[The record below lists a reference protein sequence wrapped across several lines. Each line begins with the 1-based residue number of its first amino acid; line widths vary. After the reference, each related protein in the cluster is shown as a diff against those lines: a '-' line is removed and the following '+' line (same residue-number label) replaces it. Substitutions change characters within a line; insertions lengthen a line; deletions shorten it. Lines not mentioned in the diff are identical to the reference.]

1 MEMLQ
6 LRYFYESAVNE
17 SFSKTAQSH
26 MVPIT
31 SVSASIKRLE
41 KELGCDLFVRSSNR
55 VRLSPEG
62 KRFYESVRETLAG
75 LNKAVE
81 DLKPQR
87 EEEPIR
93 VLMLAIME
101 RVTDWVIHY
110 RKLYPTATFRLDM
123 SRTNMESEPFDIL
136 VDEDSDKYPD
146 YEKFPLMEFKLKFC
160 CSKENPLCGR
170 KVRLA
175 ELADQEFVALKAGGR
190 THKHLIKACESA
202 GFQPKIV
209 AMCNDVRCYRRLISA
224 GVGMAL
230 MLEDGRIPA
239 EDAQYLD
246 VVDYDCTYRVMAYL
260 RSGCKNEKACAFYE
274 FLKNKAQV

>member
-1 MEMLQ
+1 MELLQ

-41 KELGCDLFVRSSNR
+41 KELGCELFVRSSNR
-55 VRLSPEG
+55 VRLSQEG
-62 KRFYESVRETLAG
+62 KQFYESVRETLMG
-75 LNKAVE
+75 LDRAVE
-81 DLKPQR
+81 GLKPQQ
-87 EEEPIR
+87 EEEPIH

-123 SRTNMESEPFDIL
+123 NRRDMETDKFDIL
-136 VDEDSDKYPD
+136 VDEDSDKYPG

-160 CSKENPLCGR
+160 ASKQNPLCGR
-170 KVRLA
+170 KLRLA
-175 ELADQEFVALKAGGR
+175 ELADQDFVALKEGGR
-190 THKHLIKACESA
+190 THKHLIKACENA

-209 AMCNDVRCYRRLISA
+209 AMCNDVRCYRRLITA
-224 GVGMAL
+224 GVGVSL
-230 MLEDGRIPA
+230 MLEDGRSPA
-239 EDAQYLD
+239 QDAQYLD
-246 VVDYDCTYRVMAYL
+246 VVDYDCTYRVMAYF
-260 RSGCKNEKACAFYE
+260 RSNCKNEKARAFFE
-274 FLKNKAQV
+274 FLKKHAEV

>member
-1 MEMLQ
+1 MELLQ

-41 KELGCDLFVRSSNR
+41 KELGCELFVRSSNR
-55 VRLSPEG
+55 VRLSQEG

-75 LNKAVE
+75 LDRAVE
-81 DLKPQR
+81 GLKPQQ
-87 EEEPIR
+87 EGEPIR

-110 RKLYPTATFRLDM
+110 RKLYPSATFRLDM
-123 SRTNMESEPFDIL
+123 SRKDGEMDKFDII

-146 YEKFPLMEFKLKFC
+146 FEKFPLMEFKLKFC
-160 CSKENPLCGR
+160 CSKQNPLCGR

-175 ELADQEFVALKAGGR
+175 ELADQDFVAIKEGGR

-209 AMCNDVRCYRRLISA
+209 AMFIDVRCYRRLISA
-224 GVGMAL
+224 GVGVAL
-230 MLEDGRIPA
+230 MLEDGRSPA
-239 EDAQYLD
+239 QDALYLD

-260 RSGCKNEKACAFYE
+260 RSNCKNEKARAFYE
-274 FLKNKAQV
+274 FLKKNAEV

>member
-1 MEMLQ
+1 MELLQ

-41 KELGCDLFVRSSNR
+41 KELGCELFVRSSNR
-55 VRLSPEG
+55 VRLSREG
-62 KRFYESVRETLAG
+62 KQFYESVRETLAG
-75 LNKAVE
+75 LDKAVE
-81 DLKPQR
+81 DLKPR
-87 EEEPIR
+87 KEEAPIR

-123 SRTNMESEPFDIL
+123 SRMNLELEKFDVL
-136 VDEDSDKYPD
+136 VDEDSDKYPGF
-146 YEKFPLMEFKLKFC
+146 EKFPLMEFKLKFC
-160 CSKENPLCGR
+160 CAKDNPLCGR

-175 ELADQEFVALKAGGR
+175 DLADQDFVAIKEGGR
-190 THKHLIKACESA
+190 THRHLIKACESA

-230 MLEDGRIPA
+230 MLEDGRSPA
-239 EDAQYLD
+239 QDAQYLD
-246 VVDYDCTYRVMAYL
+246 VVDYDCTYRVMAYF
-260 RSGCKNEKACAFYE
+260 RSNCKNEKARAFFE
-274 FLKNKAQV
+274 FLKKNANV